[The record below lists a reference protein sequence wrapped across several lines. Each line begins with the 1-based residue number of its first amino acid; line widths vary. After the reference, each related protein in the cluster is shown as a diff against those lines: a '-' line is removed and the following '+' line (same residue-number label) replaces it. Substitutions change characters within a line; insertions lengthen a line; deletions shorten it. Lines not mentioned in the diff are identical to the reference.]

1 MSMKPT
7 EIKDLLKQRG
17 WINVDLAAHWDI
29 SAAWLSTMINRA
41 DLRPK
46 VYDDAFRGLPP
57 RSEVNVVRQKRHIR
71 KPPKPKPR
79 LWSFAQMFPT
89 GRLYELIDNQL
100 GDEGTRFVVAGTRVD
115 GDAHTSSSCTWW
127 TTTTWCRDPHSRCHA
142 SRLSHTCAIWALTCQ
157 RDFGTEGRT
166 SRIDGTTALSGP
178 PLARTTRWVLPVL
191 ASRKTTPGDETR
203 RRAPAAKLDV
213 FMGYPFMRLQPHLRF
228 DHCNSLPST
237 PGTS

>member
-41 DLRPK
+41 DLRPR
-46 VYDDAFRGLPP
+46 VYDDAFQGLPH

-79 LWSFAQMFPT
+79 LWSFAEMFPT

-115 GDAHTSSSCTWW
+115 GDAHIVLMHMV
-127 TTTTWCRDPHSRCHA
+127 DDDDVVQGPAFEVSREQAVAHLCDLGID
-142 SRLSHTCAIWALTCQ
+142 LSA
-157 RDFGTEGRT
+157 
-166 SRIDGTTALSGP
+166 
-178 PLARTTRWVLPVL
+178 
-191 ASRKTTPGDETR
+191 
-203 RRAPAAKLDV
+203 
-213 FMGYPFMRLQPHLRF
+213 
-228 DHCNSLPST
+228 
-237 PGTS
+237 